1 MKFSRPR
8 VSETETALLLRTNTV
23 RVRMISDVRG
33 TISRVMSWT
42 AIYPGCLLPDSSSD
56 LPEADGPPLPRLAVL
71 LQMGFTYAPPV
82 TGRAVVSYTALPPLP
97 AGCVPMAQSRHGGS
111 FLLHCPWSHLRR
123 TLSGILPCEARTFL
137 SRTLSSVRQRPSVP
151 LTLITLSHKPWM
163 IQAPVYRSKHP
174 PPINSRT
181 SEFDGME
188 SEGIGRK

>member
-97 AGCVPMAQSRHGGS
+97 CGPCASKRQTGKAVHFCCTIPGVTS
-111 FLLHCPWSHLRR
+111 SHLRR

-151 LTLITLSHKPWM
+151 LTRLLYHKAEGKANAGVSPTE
-163 IQAPVYRSKHP
+163 IIIHRSSP
-174 PPINSRT
+174 LR
-181 SEFDGME
+181 
-188 SEGIGRK
+188 

>member
-97 AGCVPMAQSRHGGS
+97 CGPCASKRQTGKAVHFCCTIPGVTSAGRYPAS
-111 FLLHCPWSHLRR
+111 CPVKPGLSSPGPFR
-123 TLSGILPCEARTFL
+123 LSGSGR
-137 SRTLSSVRQRPSVP
+137 RTLSSVRQRPSVP
-151 LTLITLSHKPWM
+151 LTRLLYHKAEGKANAGVSPTE
-163 IQAPVYRSKHP
+163 IIIHRSSP
-174 PPINSRT
+174 LR
-181 SEFDGME
+181 
-188 SEGIGRK
+188 

>member
-97 AGCVPMAQSRHGGS
+97 SAGRYPAS
-111 FLLHCPWSHLRR
+111 CPVKPGLSSPGPFR
-123 TLSGILPCEARTFL
+123 LSGSGRL
-137 SRTLSSVRQRPSVP
+137 SRLRAYFIIRQKGKQMRESPP
-151 LTLITLSHKPWM
+151 L
-163 IQAPVYRSKHP
+163 R
-174 PPINSRT
+174 
-181 SEFDGME
+181 
-188 SEGIGRK
+188 

>member
-137 SRTLSSVRQRPSVP
+137 SRTLSSARQRPSVP
-151 LTLITLSHKPWM
+151 LTRLL
-163 IQAPVYRSKHP
+163 
-174 PPINSRT
+174 
-181 SEFDGME
+181 
-188 SEGIGRK
+188 

>member
-97 AGCVPMAQSRHGGS
+97 CGPCASKRQTGKAVHFCCTIPGVTSAGRYPAS
-111 FLLHCPWSHLRR
+111 CPVKPGLSSPGPFR
-123 TLSGILPCEARTFL
+123 LSGSGR
-137 SRTLSSVRQRPSVP
+137 RPSVP
-151 LTLITLSHKPWM
+151 LTRLLYHKAEGKANAGVSPTE
-163 IQAPVYRSKHP
+163 IIIHRSSP
-174 PPINSRT
+174 LR
-181 SEFDGME
+181 
-188 SEGIGRK
+188 

>member
-97 AGCVPMAQSRHGGS
+97 CGPCASKRQTGKAVHFCCTIPGVTSAGRYPAS
-111 FLLHCPWSHLRR
+111 CPVKPGLSSPGPFR
-123 TLSGILPCEARTFL
+123 LSGSGRRL
-137 SRTLSSVRQRPSVP
+137 SRLRAYFIIRQKGKQMRESPP
-151 LTLITLSHKPWM
+151 L
-163 IQAPVYRSKHP
+163 R
-174 PPINSRT
+174 
-181 SEFDGME
+181 
-188 SEGIGRK
+188 